1 MMSRP
6 HNRQVQR
13 TRNLIRHAFV
23 ELMYEKSYDH
33 ITVQDIID
41 RADIGRSTFYAHFVD
56 KEQLLLDQQ
65 DALRESLLQGQGG
78 GYSPSDSRRILRFSL
93 AMLKHAQSNYPLYR
107 RILTRSDVSFL
118 HKQIQ
123 NVLAGLVQGELN
135 EIAQGHSLP
144 VPVEALVQFAVG
156 AYWALLIWWLD
167 SQMPCTVEEM
177 DRRMYRMIVS
187 GIHSVS
193 NLGLEI

>member
-1 MMSRP
+1 MMGRP

-13 TRNLIRHAFV
+13 TRNLIRQAFV

-93 AMLKHAQSNYPLYR
+93 AMLKHAQSNYHLYR